1 MRVVLLLVG
10 AAIAVAGV
18 VIRLRRGSPVT
29 GLGFGGPWG
38 GGTAG
43 VREPRRPL
51 PAPPA
56 GALALPEPVGPDDVA
71 VLA

>member
-10 AAIAVAGV
+10 AAVAVAGV
-18 VIRLRRGSPVT
+18 IRRLRRGSPVI
-29 GLGFGGPWG
+29 GLGFGGPS

-43 VREPRRPL
+43 VREPRRPR

-56 GALALPEPVGPDDVA
+56 GALALPIPVARDDA
-71 VLA
+71 TAPA